1 MKRVELVSKDQDKEN
16 EKELVKD
23 AFRSCGYPE
32 WVVQKDTRKKETKK
46 EEEIH
51 LARVSVPYNKGLS
64 ERFAKTMKSYKVDTI
79 HKPTST
85 IKNVLCS
92 RAKDRLHPMDKPGV
106 IYSIKCNAHNN
117 HYVGQTGRAAKE
129 RFYEHRV
136 MTHEESKMC
145 HSLSDSKKKE
155 IAEEEVST
163 GLRRS
168 SRATE
173 RKDYKAM
180 NSGSNQLLSVGDT
193 VVSKHMA
200 LNDHKPGDI
209 EIKLLDFEPNWK
221 RRLKKETI
229 AINRMTP
236 DLNGNEGQYI
246 SPIFDPVP
254 TKFSASGGTRPR
266 HPDATRPDATSSRS
280 RDLEESNL
288 QQSQH
293 RRSSS
298 NGSDDELR
306 T

>member
-1 MKRVELVSKDQDKEN
+1 
-16 EKELVKD
+16 
-23 AFRSCGYPE
+23 
-32 WVVQKDTRKKETKK
+32 
-46 EEEIH
+46 
-51 LARVSVPYNKGLS
+51 
-64 ERFAKTMKSYKVDTI
+64 
-79 HKPTST
+79 
-85 IKNVLCS
+85 
-92 RAKDRLHPMDKPGV
+92 
-106 IYSIKCNAHNN
+106 
-117 HYVGQTGRAAKE
+117 
-129 RFYEHRV
+129 
-136 MTHEESKMC
+136 MC
-145 HSLSDSKKKE
+145 HSLSDSKNKE

-254 TKFSASGGTRPR
+254 TKFAASGGTRPR

>member
-1 MKRVELVSKDQDKEN
+1 M
-16 EKELVKD
+16 
-23 AFRSCGYPE
+23 
-32 WVVQKDTRKKETKK
+32 
-46 EEEIH
+46 
-51 LARVSVPYNKGLS
+51 
-64 ERFAKTMKSYKVDTI
+64 
-79 HKPTST
+79 
-85 IKNVLCS
+85 
-92 RAKDRLHPMDKPGV
+92 
-106 IYSIKCNAHNN
+106 
-117 HYVGQTGRAAKE
+117 
-129 RFYEHRV
+129 
-136 MTHEESKMC
+136 
-145 HSLSDSKKKE
+145 SDSKKKE

-254 TKFSASGGTRPR
+254 TKFAASGGTRLR
-266 HPDATRPDATSSRS
+266 HPDATSSRS
-280 RDLEESNL
+280 RDEESTL
-288 QQSQH
+288 RQSQH
-293 RRSSS
+293 RSSSS

-306 T
+306 P